1 MTAFDPKRTSQPNYA
16 LVNQRTATGGGDVC
30 YYGDMT
36 KTQEHWDQV
45 YSTKRET
52 EVSWFQAHPERS
64 LELIRAAAST
74 VSASILDVGGGA
86 SRLVDEL
93 VGLGF
98 SDLTV
103 LDVSHSAL
111 DRAKTR
117 LGRRSDDVAWIVADV
132 TRWMPERTWD
142 VWHDR
147 AVFHFLTTA
156 KDQNAYITA
165 LEAATKSG
173 STAIIST
180 FALDGPDRCSGL
192 PVQRYS
198 PATLATRIGP
208 RFQMVFQASEAH
220 TTPSGSTQR
229 FSYAVLKRL

>member
-1 MTAFDPKRTSQPNYA
+1 
-16 LVNQRTATGGGDVC
+16 
-30 YYGDMT
+30 MT
-36 KTQEHWDQV
+36 KAQEHWDQV

-52 EVSWFQAHPERS
+52 EVSWYQAHPERS
-64 LELIRAAAST
+64 LELIRSAAST
-74 VSASILDVGGGA
+74 FSASILDVGGGA

-93 VGLGF
+93 VGLGY

-111 DRAKTR
+111 DRSKVR
-117 LGRRSDDVAWIVADV
+117 LGQRSDSVSWIVADI
-132 TRWMPERTWD
+132 TQWKPERTWD

-147 AVFHFLTTA
+147 AVFHFLITTEG
-156 KDQNAYITA
+156 QNAYITA

-173 STAIIST
+173 SSAIIST

-198 PATLATRIGP
+198 PVTLAARIGSK
-208 RFQMVFQASEAH
+208 FQMVTQTSEAH
-220 TTPSGSTQR
+220 TTPSGTTQR
-229 FSYAVLKRL
+229 FSYAVLRRQ